1 MYKFLFNLPAQT
13 LKIPRGENTYSVFS
27 EATFATSYGGLGFR
41 LDDYNHWINFTI
53 TKTKIVCF
61 YKVPQ
66 GDSALYYRKAISR
79 PSSGIIE
86 VKFTERDRIEKVK
99 GVWKTKGT

>member
-1 MYKFLFNLPAQT
+1 MKFLFNLSTQT
-13 LKIPRGENTYSVFS
+13 LKIPHGENTYSVFS
-27 EATFATSYGGLGFR
+27 EATFTTPYGGLGFR

-66 GDSALYYRKAISR
+66 GDSALYYRKEINR
-79 PSSGIIE
+79 PSNGIIE
-86 VKFTERDRIEKVK
+86 VEFSERDRIEKVN
-99 GVWKTKGT
+99 GVWRAKSP